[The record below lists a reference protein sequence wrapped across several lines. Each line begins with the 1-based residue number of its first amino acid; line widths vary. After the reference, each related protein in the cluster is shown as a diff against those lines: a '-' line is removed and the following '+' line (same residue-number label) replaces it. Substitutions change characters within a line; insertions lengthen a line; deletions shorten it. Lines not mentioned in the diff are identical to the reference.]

1 MDAQKTIE
9 VTLSPTQ
16 SQTST
21 LPPSQTPIASATP
34 FPTNTQKTTSTPI
47 EPDTGWVNL
56 RSGLERRMIN
66 ILDESGQHLEV
77 LYLLRINP
85 EMYLFRIEYQTRP
98 KTLGDWQKD
107 TDALVLI
114 NGGYFRVEG
123 DIYIPTGLTIVNGQ
137 VTGSTYGDY
146 AGMLAITD
154 LGPELR
160 WMAQEPYTPGESIEF
175 ALQSY
180 PLLIKPGGVLGF
192 PVQYEDYKQARRSV
206 IARDF
211 KGRFVLI
218 VASRGIFTLHQLS
231 LFLAESDLNL
241 DIALNLDGGPSSGI
255 LLADPYEEIKS
266 LSPLPVVIAVY
277 AR

>member
-1 MDAQKTIE
+1 MGAQNALE
-9 VTLSPTQ
+9 ATLSPTH

-21 LPPSQTPIASATP
+21 LLLSQTPIPSATP
-34 FPTNTQKTTSTPI
+34 FPTNTQKPTSTPI
-47 EPDTGWVNL
+47 KPDSGWVSL

-66 ILDESGQHLEV
+66 ILDESGQHLEA

-85 EMYLFRIEYQTRP
+85 EAFLFRIEYQTPP

-107 TDALVLI
+107 TGALILV

-123 DIYIPTGLTIVNGQ
+123 DIYIPTGLTIINGQ
-137 VTGSTYGDY
+137 VIGNTYGDY
-146 AGMLAITD
+146 AGMLGITD

-160 WMAQEPYTPGESIEF
+160 WMAQEPYTPGESIES
-175 ALQSY
+175 ALQSF

-192 PVQYEDYKQARRSV
+192 PRQNEDYKQARRSV
-206 IARDF
+206 IGRDF
-211 KGRFVLI
+211 EGRFVLI
-218 VASRGIFTLHQLS
+218 VASHGIFTLHQLS

-255 LLADPYEEIKS
+255 LLADPYEEIQS
-266 LSPLPVVIAVY
+266 LSPLPVIIAVY
-277 AR
+277 TR